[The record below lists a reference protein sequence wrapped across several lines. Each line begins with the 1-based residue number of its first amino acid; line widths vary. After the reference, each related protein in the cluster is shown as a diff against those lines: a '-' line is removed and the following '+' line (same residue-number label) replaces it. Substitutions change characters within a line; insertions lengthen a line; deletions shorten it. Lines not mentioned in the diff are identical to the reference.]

1 MLLFA
6 ELEVRQMKENNT
18 DNKLGTELLQSE
30 IAPTITKKFKLKFTD
45 YAVEKFTANFI
56 YTDKNGNTKTK
67 DRSYV
72 PFDVSRHT
80 ILKGLKLV
88 QYQKSKKKYFIMQ
101 IWFNSKPKLVTIGE
115 FQPGVFTCREC
126 ENKVFEIARA
136 HQDNKGIWIK
146 DPLTTIHNEKTKIV
160 KADIEESHKLTIN
173 EVIIRLCKANFPK
186 AKREGRLT
194 ADSIQK
200 KVKDLIGWNW
210 RTRHLIYLDDR
221 SGHGQVHFK
230 ANFHKRTAKPEDWD
244 DLFKKFPSGH
254 GINKDKKFNPS
265 NERSVFDSDLGKLVI
280 DELNTGIVKRYLE
293 HKDRSFGKKKNM
305 LDTFK
310 TLWAFA
316 KDNNLFGDII
326 PQDPTKEISFKRPD
340 VSQSPGSIYNERRF
354 TEEELGK
361 MWTWLTN
368 PINYERY
375 PFQAEIILL
384 MMITGRRAEE
394 TMKIRRS
401 MINLEKELITLPAS
415 ITKARKIEYVDITPP
430 VAKVL
435 EQINKHINGKHKA
448 YKFLDWLFPTT
459 RINQQKLH
467 EDYYVRSD
475 QCRTK
480 EIRGVWKA
488 MMKDLG
494 MTGAPKML
502 RKSFSSIAKIELGT
516 TSKARALTGHEQDAT
531 LDIHYDKTDN
541 VKRKEYANLVAKKFD
556 FDKAS
561 NE

>member
-1 MLLFA
+1 
-6 ELEVRQMKENNT
+6 MKENKT
-18 DNKLGTELLQSE
+18 DNKLNTRLVPGE
-30 IAPTITKKFKLKFTD
+30 ITQTSTKKFKLKFTD
-45 YAVEKFTANFI
+45 FAIEKYMSSFGVPGKYRV
-56 YTDKNGNTKTK
+56 YT
-67 DRSYV
+67 
-72 PFDVSRHT
+72 PFDVTKNT
-80 ILKGLKLV
+80 ILKGLKLC
-88 QYQKSKKKYFIMQ
+88 QYLESKKKYFVLQ
-101 IWFNSKPKLVTIGE
+101 YWYNSKPNYITIGE
-115 FQPGVFTCREC
+115 FKPGVFGVRDC

-136 HQDNKGIWIK
+136 HQDHKGIWIK
-146 DPLTTIHNEKTKIV
+146 NPKTTIQNEQTKIT
-160 KADIEESHKLTIN
+160 KAVIEESQKLTIN

-210 RTRHLIYLDDR
+210 RTRHLLYLDDR

-230 ANFHKRTAKPEDWD
+230 ANFHKRTAKPDDWD
-244 DLFKKFPSGH
+244 DLFKKFPVGH
-254 GINKDKKFNPS
+254 GIIKDKKFNPN

-326 PQDPTKEISFKRPD
+326 PQDPTKDITFKRPD
-340 VSQSPGSIYNERRF
+340 VALSPGSIYNERRF
-354 TEEELGK
+354 TEQEIAK
-361 MWTWLTN
+361 MFQWLTT
-368 PINYERY
+368 PENYERY

-394 TMKIRRS
+394 TMKIRKT
-401 MINLEKELITLPAS
+401 MIDYEKELITLPAS
-415 ITKARKIEYVDITPP
+415 ITKARKKEFIDITEP

-435 EQINKHINGKHKA
+435 KQIENHINGPHKA
-448 YKFLDWLFPTT
+448 YRFVDWLFPTT
-459 RINQQKLH
+459 RINKKKLH

-480 EIRGVWKA
+480 EIRGCWNA
-488 MMKDLG
+488 MMKELD

-502 RKSFSSIAKIELGT
+502 RKTFSSMAKIELGT

-531 LDIHYDKTDN
+531 LDIHYDKTDS
-541 VKRKEYANLVAKKFD
+541 VKRKEYAHKVSKLFN
-556 FDKAS
+556 FDKVS

>member
-1 MLLFA
+1 
-6 ELEVRQMKENNT
+6 MKENGI
-18 DNKLGTELLQSE
+18 DNKPGTEQE
-30 IAPTITKKFKLKFTD
+30 HNDIAPTRAKKFKLKFTD
-45 YAVEKFTANFI
+45 YAVEKYTSNFI
-56 YTDKNGNTKTK
+56 FTDKNGNTKTR
-67 DRSYV
+67 DRAYV

-88 QYQKSKKKYFIMQ
+88 QYQKTKKKYFILRYWYQQEYKM
-101 IWFNSKPKLVTIGE
+101 LTIGE
-115 FQPGVFTCREC
+115 FKPGVFACREC
-126 ENKVFEIARA
+126 EDRVYEIARA
-136 HQDNKGIWIK
+136 HQDHKGRWVK
-146 DPLTTIHNEKTKIV
+146 DPMATIHNEQTKIT
-160 KADIEESHKLTIN
+160 KAVIEESQKLTIN

-200 KVKDLIGWNW
+200 KCKDLIGWNW
-210 RTRHLIYLDDR
+210 RTRHLLYLDDR
-221 SGHGQVHFK
+221 RGHGQVHFK

-244 DLFKKFPSGH
+244 DLFKKFPVGH
-254 GINKDKKFNPS
+254 GIIKDKKFNPN

-280 DELNTGIVKRYLE
+280 DELNTGIVKRYIE
-293 HKDRSFGKKKNM
+293 HKERSFGKKKNM

-326 PQDPTKEISFKRPD
+326 PQDPTKEITFKRPD
-340 VSQSPGSIYNERRF
+340 VAQSPGSIYNDKRF
-354 TEEELGK
+354 STEELQR
-361 MWTWLTN
+361 MHSWLINPTN
-368 PINYERY
+368 NQKY
-375 PFQAEIILL
+375 PFQAEVIML
-384 MMITGRRAEE
+384 MMFVGRRAEE
-394 TMKIRRS
+394 TMKIRKS
-401 MINLEKELITLPAS
+401 MINYEEELITLPSS
-415 ITKARKIEYVDITPP
+415 ITKARKTEYIDITPP

-435 EQINKHINGKHKA
+435 KQVEGHINGQHKA

-459 RINQQKLH
+459 RINQKKLH

-480 EIRGVWKA
+480 EIRGCWNA

-502 RKSFSSIAKIELGT
+502 RKTFSSIAKLELGT

-531 LDIHYDKTDN
+531 LDIHYDKTESG
-541 VKRKEYANLVAKKFD
+541 KRKEYANKVSKIFN

>member
-1 MLLFA
+1 
-6 ELEVRQMKENNT
+6 MKANRPES
-18 DNKLGTELLQSE
+18 KLGTELEHRE
-30 IAPTITKKFKLKFTD
+30 IEQTRAKKFKLKFTD

-56 YTDKNGNTKTK
+56 YTDKEGAEKRRQRAYT
-67 DRSYV
+67 

-88 QYQKSKKKYFIMQ
+88 QYERTKKKYFVLQ
-101 IWFNSKPKLVTIGE
+101 FWFNGIAKLITIGE

-126 ENKVFEIARA
+126 ENKVFDIARA

-146 DPLTTIHNEKTKIV
+146 NPLTTIQEQENKIEKAIIV
-160 KADIEESHKLTIN
+160 DSHKLTLN

-200 KVKDLIGWNW
+200 KCKDLIGWNW
-210 RTRHLIYLDDR
+210 RTRHLLYLDDR
-221 SGHGQVHFK
+221 RGHGQVHFK
-230 ANFHKRTAKPEDWD
+230 ANFHKRTAKPDDWD

-254 GINKDKKFNPS
+254 GINKDKKFNPN

-280 DELNTGIVKRYLE
+280 DELNTGIVKRYIE

-305 LDTFK
+305 LDTFR
-310 TLWAFA
+310 TVWAFA

-326 PQDPTKEISFKRPD
+326 PQDPTKEITFKRPD
-340 VSQSPGSIYNERRF
+340 VSESPGSIYNNRRF

-361 MWTWLTN
+361 MFTWLTT
-368 PINYERY
+368 PVNYERY

-401 MINLEKELITLPAS
+401 MINLEEELITLPAS
-415 ITKARKIEYVDITPP
+415 ITKARKTEYVDITTP

-435 EQINKHINGKHKA
+435 KQIDTHINGEHKA

-459 RINQQKLH
+459 RINQKKLH

-480 EIRGVWKA
+480 EIRGCWSA
-488 MMKDLG
+488 MMKDLA

-502 RKSFSSIAKIELGT
+502 RKTFSSIAKLELGT
-516 TSKARALTGHEQDAT
+516 TSKARALTGHSQDAT
-531 LDIHYDKTDN
+531 LDIHYDKTSRT
-541 VKRKEYANLVAKKFD
+541 KAKEYANQVSKIFN
-556 FDKAS
+556 FDKAV

>member
-1 MLLFA
+1 M
-6 ELEVRQMKENNT
+6 
-18 DNKLGTELLQSE
+18 D
-30 IAPTITKKFKLKFTD
+30 
-45 YAVEKFTANFI
+45 
-56 YTDKNGNTKTK
+56 
-67 DRSYV
+67 
-72 PFDVSRHT
+72 
-80 ILKGLKLV
+80 
-88 QYQKSKKKYFIMQ
+88 
-101 IWFNSKPKLVTIGE
+101 
-115 FQPGVFTCREC
+115 
-126 ENKVFEIARA
+126 
-136 HQDNKGIWIK
+136 
-146 DPLTTIHNEKTKIV
+146 
-160 KADIEESHKLTIN
+160 SHKLTLN

-200 KVKDLIGWNW
+200 KCKDLIGWNW
-210 RTRHLIYLDDR
+210 RTRHLLYLDDR
-221 SGHGQVHFK
+221 RGHGQVHFK
-230 ANFHKRTAKPEDWD
+230 ANFHKRTAKPDDWD

-254 GINKDKKFNPS
+254 GINKDKKFNPN

-280 DELNTGIVKRYLE
+280 DELNTGIVKRYIE

-305 LDTFK
+305 LDTFR
-310 TLWAFA
+310 TVWAFA

-326 PQDPTKEISFKRPD
+326 PQDPTKEITFKRPD
-340 VSQSPGSIYNERRF
+340 VSQSPGSIYNNRRF

-361 MWTWLTN
+361 MFTWLTT
-368 PINYERY
+368 PVNYERY

-401 MINLEKELITLPAS
+401 MINLEEELITLPAS
-415 ITKARKIEYVDITPP
+415 ITKARKTEYVDITTP

-435 EQINKHINGKHKA
+435 KQINTHIDGQHKA

-459 RINQQKLH
+459 RINQKKLH

-480 EIRGVWKA
+480 EIRGCWSA
-488 MMKDLG
+488 MMKDLA

-502 RKSFSSIAKIELGT
+502 RKTFSSIAKLELGT
-516 TSKARALTGHEQDAT
+516 TSKARALTGHSQDAT
-531 LDIHYDKTDN
+531 LDIHYDKTSRT
-541 VKRKEYANLVAKKFD
+541 KAKEYANQVSKIFN
-556 FDKAS
+556 FDKAV

>member
-1 MLLFA
+1 
-6 ELEVRQMKENNT
+6 MKANRPES
-18 DNKLGTELLQSE
+18 KLGTELEHRE
-30 IAPTITKKFKLKFTD
+30 IEQTRAKKFKLKFTD

-56 YTDKNGNTKTK
+56 YTNKEGVEKRRT
-67 DRSYV
+67 RSFT

-88 QYQKSKKKYFIMQ
+88 QYERTKKKYFVLQ
-101 IWFNSKPKLVTIGE
+101 FWFNSKPNYITIGE

-126 ENKVFEIARA
+126 ENKVFDIARA

-146 DPLTTIHNEKTKIV
+146 NPLTTIQDQENKIEKAIIV
-160 KADIEESHKLTIN
+160 DSHKLTLN

-200 KVKDLIGWNW
+200 KCKDLIGWNW
-210 RTRHLIYLDDR
+210 RTRHLLYLDDR
-221 SGHGQVHFK
+221 RGHGQVHFK
-230 ANFHKRTAKPEDWD
+230 ANFHKRTAKPDDWD

-254 GINKDKKFNPS
+254 GINKDKKFNPNS
-265 NERSVFDSDLGKLVI
+265 ERSVFDSDLGKLVI
-280 DELNTGIVKRYLE
+280 DELNTGIVKRYIE

-305 LDTFK
+305 LDTFR
-310 TLWAFA
+310 TVWAFA

-326 PQDPTKEISFKRPD
+326 PQDPTKEITFKRPD
-340 VSQSPGSIYNERRF
+340 VSESPGSIYNNRRF

-361 MWTWLTN
+361 MFTWLTT
-368 PINYERY
+368 PVNYERY

-401 MINLEKELITLPAS
+401 MINLEEELITLPAS
-415 ITKARKIEYVDITPP
+415 ITKARKTEYVDITPP

-435 EQINKHINGKHKA
+435 KQINTHIDGQHKA

-459 RINQQKLH
+459 RINQKKLH

-480 EIRGVWKA
+480 EIRGCWSA
-488 MMKDLG
+488 MMKDLA

-502 RKSFSSIAKIELGT
+502 RKTFSSIAKLELGT
-516 TSKARALTGHEQDAT
+516 TSKARALTGHSQDAT
-531 LDIHYDKTDN
+531 LDIHYDKTSRT
-541 VKRKEYANLVAKKFD
+541 KAKEYANQVSKIFN
-556 FDKAS
+556 FDKAV

>member
-1 MLLFA
+1 
-6 ELEVRQMKENNT
+6 MKENRT
-18 DNKLGTELLQSE
+18 DNKPSTDPVHEEISKSCTE
-30 IAPTITKKFKLKFTD
+30 KFKLKFTD
-45 YAVEKFTANFI
+45 FATEKFQANFI
-56 YTDKNGNTKTK
+56 YTDKEGNTKTR
-67 DRSYV
+67 DRVYT
-72 PFDVSRHT
+72 PYDVSRNT
-80 ILKGLKLV
+80 ILKGLRLV
-88 QYQKSKKKYFIMQ
+88 QFQKTKKKFFTIHY
-101 IWFNSKPKLVTIGE
+101 WFNNKTLPLTIGE
-115 FQPGVFTCREC
+115 FKPGIFGCRDC
-126 ENKVFEIARA
+126 ESKMYDLARD
-136 HQDNKGIWIK
+136 HQDNKGRWIK
-146 DPLTTIHNEKTKIV
+146 DPKLTIHNQKTKIV
-160 KADIEESHKLTIN
+160 KAVIEESQKLTIN

-210 RTRHLIYLDDR
+210 RTRHLMYLDDR

-230 ANFHKRTAKPEDWD
+230 ANFHKRTAKPDDWD
-244 DLFKKFPSGH
+244 DLFRKFPVGH
-254 GINKDKKFNPS
+254 GIIKDKKFNPN

-326 PQDPTKEISFKRPD
+326 PQDPTKDITFKRPD
-340 VSQSPGSIYNERRF
+340 VALSPGSIYNERRF
-354 TEEELGK
+354 TEQEIAK
-361 MWTWLTN
+361 MFQWLTT
-368 PINYERY
+368 PENYERY

-394 TMKIRRS
+394 TMKIRKT
-401 MINLEKELITLPAS
+401 MIDYEKELITLPAS
-415 ITKARKIEYVDITPP
+415 ITKARKKEFIDITEP

-435 EQINKHINGKHKA
+435 KQIENHINGPHKA
-448 YKFLDWLFPTT
+448 YRFVDWLFPTT
-459 RINQQKLH
+459 RINKQKLH

-480 EIRGVWKA
+480 EIRGCWNA
-488 MMKDLG
+488 MMKELD

-502 RKSFSSIAKIELGT
+502 RKTFSSMAKIELGT

-531 LDIHYDKTDN
+531 LDIHYDKTDS
-541 VKRKEYANLVAKKFD
+541 VKRKEYAHKVSKLFN
-556 FDKAS
+556 FDKVS

>member
-1 MLLFA
+1 
-6 ELEVRQMKENNT
+6 MKANRPES
-18 DNKLGTELLQSE
+18 KLGTELEHRE
-30 IAPTITKKFKLKFTD
+30 IEQTRAKKFKLKFTD

-56 YTDKNGNTKTK
+56 YTDKDGAEKRRQRAYT
-67 DRSYV
+67 

-88 QYQKSKKKYFIMQ
+88 QYEKTKKKYFILKF
-101 IWFNSKPKLVTIGE
+101 WFNNKSRLITIGE
-115 FQPGVFTCREC
+115 FQSGVFTCREC
-126 ENKVFEIARA
+126 ENKVFDIARA

-146 DPLTTIHNEKTKIV
+146 NPLTTIQDQENKIEKAIIV
-160 KADIEESHKLTIN
+160 DSHKLTLN

-200 KVKDLIGWNW
+200 KCKDLIGWNW
-210 RTRHLIYLDDR
+210 RTRHLLYLDDR
-221 SGHGQVHFK
+221 RGHGQVHFK

-254 GINKDKKFNPS
+254 GINKDKKFNPN

-280 DELNTGIVKRYLE
+280 DELNTGIVKRYIE

-305 LDTFK
+305 LDTFR
-310 TLWAFA
+310 TVWAFA

-326 PQDPTKEISFKRPD
+326 PQDPTKEIVFKRPD
-340 VSQSPGSIYNERRF
+340 VSSSPGSIYNNRRF

-361 MWTWLTN
+361 MFTWLTT
-368 PINYERY
+368 PVNYERY

-401 MINLEKELITLPAS
+401 MINLEEELITLPAS
-415 ITKARKIEYVDITPP
+415 ITKARKTEYVDITPP

-435 EQINKHINGKHKA
+435 KQINTHIDGQHKA

-459 RINQQKLH
+459 RINQKKLH

-480 EIRGVWKA
+480 EIRGCWSA

-502 RKSFSSIAKIELGT
+502 RKTFSSIAKIELGT
-516 TSKARALTGHEQDAT
+516 TSKARALTGHSQDAT
-531 LDIHYDKTDN
+531 LDIHYDKTSRS
-541 VKRKEYANLVAKKFD
+541 KAKEYANQVSKMFN
-556 FDKAS
+556 FDKAV

>member
-1 MLLFA
+1 
-6 ELEVRQMKENNT
+6 MK
-18 DNKLGTELLQSE
+18 DNLSKSKLGTDLEHSE
-30 IAPTITKKFKLKFTD
+30 IAHSGAKKFKLKFTD

-56 YTDKNGNTKTK
+56 YTDKDGAEKRRQRAYT
-67 DRSYV
+67 

-88 QYQKSKKKYFIMQ
+88 QYEKTKKKYFILKF
-101 IWFNSKPKLVTIGE
+101 WFNNKSRLITIGE
-115 FQPGVFTCREC
+115 FQSGVFTCREC
-126 ENKVFEIARA
+126 ENKVFDIARA

-146 DPLTTIHNEKTKIV
+146 NPLTTIQEQENKIEKAIIV
-160 KADIEESHKLTIN
+160 DSHKLTLN

-200 KVKDLIGWNW
+200 KCKDLIGWNW
-210 RTRHLIYLDDR
+210 RTRHLLYLDDR
-221 SGHGQVHFK
+221 RGHGQVHFK
-230 ANFHKRTAKPEDWD
+230 ANYHKRTAKPDDWD

-254 GINKDKKFNPS
+254 GINKDKKFNPN

-280 DELNTGIVKRYLE
+280 DELNTGIVKRYIE

-305 LDTFK
+305 LDTFR
-310 TLWAFA
+310 TVWAFA

-326 PQDPTKEISFKRPD
+326 PQDPTKEITFKRPD
-340 VSQSPGSIYNERRF
+340 VSESPGSIYNNRRF

-361 MWTWLTN
+361 MFTWLTT
-368 PINYERY
+368 PVNYERY

-401 MINLEKELITLPAS
+401 MINLEEELITLPAS
-415 ITKARKIEYVDITPP
+415 ITKARKTEYVDITPP

-435 EQINKHINGKHKA
+435 KQINTHIDGQHKA

-459 RINQQKLH
+459 RINQKKLH

-480 EIRGVWKA
+480 EIRGCWSA

-502 RKSFSSIAKIELGT
+502 RKTFSSIAKIELGT
-516 TSKARALTGHEQDAT
+516 TSKARALTGHSQDAT
-531 LDIHYDKTDN
+531 LDIHYDKTSRT
-541 VKRKEYANLVAKKFD
+541 KAKEYANQVSKIFN
-556 FDKAS
+556 FDKAV